1 MSYSSSFTL
10 FSALLALSVTG
21 TAEARTYYPPTYGT
35 VYVTNQTPA
44 SLLVTVDGRA
54 ASVAP
59 GRSLPFQAREGEVA
73 VRATYRQFGI
83 DRGLPVREVYVRSS
97 RAASVVLTSPS
108 TGYVK
113 VQNQADR
120 AADLLVD
127 GRVYTSLQPYQSRI
141 VPMTV
146 GCHDLAMVAGT
157 WTVDRER
164 VEVAAFAE
172 PMFIAEM
179 PRVNDL
185 VVYNP
190 LPIPLQ
196 VLTDRGQ
203 SRTVDALGQT
213 VFHDVPIGALHVT
226 ARRVTGEQVDDV
238 VATIRPDGITSWRVD
253 APTRGLVDLLNDEPV
268 STQLLVDGR
277 YTRSLA
283 PGQDAHFELALGSHH
298 VELVDERGRRIE
310 DTWVTV
316 DPFRTARVLAQDDRV
331 GSRADDEERYHSDA
345 ERAYDDEDRWD
356 EQADEAH
363 AHCQHH
369 E

>member
-1 MSYSSSFTL
+1 MSYPSFVTL
-10 FSALLALSVTG
+10 TALLALSSSG
-21 TAEARTYYPPTYGT
+21 AAEAGTYYPPAYGT

-44 SLLVTVDGRA
+44 PLLVTVDGRA
-54 ASVAP
+54 LSVAP
-59 GRSLPFQAREGEVA
+59 GRSVPFQAREGEVA

-97 RAASVVLTSPS
+97 RAASVVLTPPG

-141 VPMTV
+141 VPLAV
-146 GCHDLAMVAGT
+146 GCHDLAMVAGS
-157 WTVDRER
+157 WTIDRER
-164 VEVAAFAE
+164 IEVAAFAE

-196 VLTDRGQ
+196 MVTDRGQ
-203 SRTVDALGQT
+203 SRLVDALGQT
-213 VFHDVPIGALHVT
+213 VFHDVPIGAFHVT

-238 VATIRPDGITSWRVD
+238 VATIRPDGVTSWRVD
-253 APTRGLVDLLNDEPV
+253 APTRGVLDLQNDEPV
-268 STQLLVDGR
+268 TTQLLVDGR

-283 PGQDAHFELALGSHH
+283 PGQDAHFELSLGAHH
-298 VELVDERGRRIE
+298 VELVDDRGRRIE
-310 DTWVTV
+310 DAWVTV
-316 DPFRTARVLAQDDRV
+316 DPYRTARVVAQDDRV
-331 GSRADDEERYHSDA
+331 GYRSTDDERHHSDA
-345 ERAYDDEDRWD
+345 ERAYDDADQWE
-356 EQADEAH
+356 EHADEAH
-363 AHCQHH
+363 ANCGHR
-369 E
+369 